1 MNKKKIF
8 RLIERISP
16 KVTAK
21 IAFHFISNPRAKKF
35 RSFEKPIIE
44 QSKRSSMSFKKFD
57 IAMYEWGKGEKTA
70 LLVHGWE
77 GRASNFGAII
87 PILVKKGYRVVS
99 FDAPSHGNST
109 KRKTNFFDIPE
120 LIEVLLKKETYNLV
134 VTHSIGSV
142 LALMAMN
149 SLRYKGN
156 TLIQCTTPDKFVDY
170 IEETIQHFGLTYK
183 TKEAFVNLVRK
194 TTNYEPLDMEASLFV
209 KNISFDKAVFIHDK
223 KDRVVKIENSK
234 RVCGQMENAEFI
246 ALEKTGHFKMLW
258 SDKLLDIIEEKV

>member
-1 MNKKKIF
+1 MKKKNFF

-16 KVTAK
+16 RVTAK

-35 RSFEKPIIE
+35 RSFEKSIIE
-44 QSKRSSMSFKKFD
+44 QSKKSSISFKKFD

-87 PILVKKGYRVVS
+87 PVLVKKGYRVIS

-109 KRKTNFFDIPE
+109 KRKTDFFDIPE
-120 LIEVLLKKETYNLV
+120 LIEVLLKRETYNLV
-134 VTHSIGSV
+134 ITHSIGSV
-142 LALMAMN
+142 LALMAMS
-149 SLRYKGN
+149 SLKYKGN
-156 TLIQCTTPDKFVDY
+156 TLIQCTTPDKFIDY
-170 IEETIQHFGLTYK
+170 IQETIRYFGLTYK
-183 TKEAFVNLVRK
+183 TKNAFIKLIRK

-209 KNISFDKAVFIHDK
+209 KNISFDNAFFIHDK

-234 RVCGQMENAEFI
+234 QVCNQMKNAAFI
-246 ALEKTGHFKMLW
+246 EIEKTGHFKMLW
-258 SDKLLDIIEEKV
+258 SDKLLAIIEEKV